1 MTITLRE
8 IKGSP
13 LTYSELDNNFVDLAG
28 RTDQAWSMVSVEPST
43 RSGAPNAPELEPWY
57 GGISAWAYYPDQDM
71 ECFATFD
78 VPYDWVAGTGFRF
91 GIHFAVGNT
100 TLTGNV
106 RLSREFTV
114 ASPGGVF
121 PSPTVGGGSLVAID
135 GTPYKMY
142 QLFSP
147 TEYPGTGLTPN
158 SAIVNRFFRN
168 GVNVLDTFEEKIYIL
183 GIDFYYQRNKFGQPN
198 YLPPYI

>member
-1 MTITLRE
+1 MAIVYQNALGRL
-8 IKGSP
+8 
-13 LTYSELDNNFVDLAG
+13 LTPAEVDGNFADLAG
-28 RTDQAWSMVSVEPST
+28 RTDSAWSMVSVEPST

-57 GGISAWAYYPDQDM
+57 GGLSAWAYYPDQDM

-78 VPYDWVAGTGFRF
+78 VPFDWQAGTGFRF

-121 PSPTVGGGSLVAID
+121 PAPTVGGGALVAVD

-147 TEYPGTGLTPN
+147 TEYPGTGLAPN
-158 SAIVNRFFRN
+158 SAIVNRFFRSGSN
-168 GVNVLDTFEEKIYIL
+168 ALDTFEEKIYIL
-183 GIDFYYQRNKFGQPN
+183 GIDFYYKRNKFGQPN